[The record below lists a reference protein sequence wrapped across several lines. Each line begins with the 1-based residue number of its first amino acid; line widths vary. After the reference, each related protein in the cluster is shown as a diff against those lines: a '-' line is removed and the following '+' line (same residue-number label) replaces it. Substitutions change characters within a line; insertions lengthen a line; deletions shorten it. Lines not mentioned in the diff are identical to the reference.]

1 MYFMNDNPLRDIERM
16 MRSIPNF
23 QPRGHGVMILCR
35 YEYTA
40 EDGDCSICPYHTGK
54 GIKTG
59 C

>member
-40 EDGDCSICPYHTGK
+40 EDCDCSI
-54 GIKTG
+54 
-59 C
+59 